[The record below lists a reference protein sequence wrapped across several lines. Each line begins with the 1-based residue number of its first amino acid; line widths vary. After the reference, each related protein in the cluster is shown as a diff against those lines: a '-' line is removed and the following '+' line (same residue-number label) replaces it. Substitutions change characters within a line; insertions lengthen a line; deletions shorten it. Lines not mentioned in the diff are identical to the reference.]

1 MVTLSRIASPTVQFI
16 DDYCQNYRHL
26 FDDVRN
32 YETFKLLHLGLLSEL
47 PRKSLPNIAKA
58 VGLSNSQSLHHF
70 LQHSTWEHP
79 ALSSARLQLILQ
91 LIGEQEIIVCI
102 DETGDLKKGKATDY
116 VSKQYIGNLGKT
128 ARGIVSV
135 NAYAVVGV
143 ITYPLLVKIFKPR
156 GCLLPGD
163 IYKTKPQLAVEILQ
177 ELKAL
182 GFKISLVLADSLYG
196 ESGDVIGT
204 LEKLGLHFIVAIRS
218 NHGVWVAPGQRVRY
232 NSWKAYQQKLSHR
245 QAESRFI
252 A

>member
-1 MVTLSRIASPTVQFI
+1 M
-16 DDYCQNYRHL
+16 
-26 FDDVRN
+26 
-32 YETFKLLHLGLLSEL
+32 
-47 PRKSLPNIAKA
+47 
-58 VGLSNSQSLHHF
+58 
-70 LQHSTWEHP
+70 
-79 ALSSARLQLILQ
+79 IL
-91 LIGEQEIIVCI
+91 CI
-102 DETGDLKKGKATDY
+102 DKTGDVKKGKATDY
-116 VSKQYIGNLGKT
+116 VSKQYIDNLGKT
-128 ARGIVSV
+128 GRGLVSV
-135 NAYAVVGV
+135 NAYAVVGR
-143 ITYPLLVKIFKPR
+143 ITYPLLFKIFKPR

-232 NSWKAYQQKLSHR
+232 KSWKPYQQKLSHR
-245 QAESRFI
+245 QADPRFI